1 MLEVS
6 QGKADAFIYDQLSVY
21 TNWQKNLDTTKV
33 NLKPFQV
40 EHWAFGIRKNNK
52 NLVLKVNQFIKE
64 FRAKG
69 GFDDLADKYLPE
81 QKKAFKEMGVPFV
94 F

>member
-1 MLEVS
+1 LEVI

-21 TNWQKNLDTTKV
+21 TNWKKNPATTRA
-33 NLKPFQV
+33 NLHPFQK
-40 EHWAFGIRKNNK
+40 EYWAFG
-52 NLVLKVNQFIKE
+52 LKKDNQELLEQINEFIKK
-64 FRAKG
+64 FRKEG
-69 GFDDLADKYLPE
+69 GFDQLAEKYLPE